1 MRILIAPDS
10 FKESLT
16 AAEAS
21 RAIARGL
28 QSALP
33 EATLDL
39 CPLSDGGEGFVET
52 LVQATGGRLE
62 HAETTD
68 ALGCPLSAAYG
79 VFGETVAIELSAAA
93 GLAPIPPERRD
104 PLRTT
109 TYGVGSLIAE
119 AYARHSFRTL
129 LLAVGGSATVDGGAG
144 LLEALGVRFLD
155 ASGNPVPRGG
165 DGLRQIARIDAADA
179 HPVLRDARI
188 RIAVDVSNPLLGPR
202 GAAPV
207 YAPQKGASPEDVR
220 ELESGLANLAD
231 RLEAQTGMRIHAMPG
246 TGAAGGVPAGLVSL
260 AGASMEPGFDLIAQ
274 ALELDAKLEAADWVI
289 TGEGQLDRSSFEGK
303 VVGRLTERCPGSRVI
318 VLAGRV
324 TPEGEALLEERG
336 GAAFS
341 LVRGPMALED
351 AFRQAASML
360 ERTSRAIALL
370 LRRAPESTV
379 SVIDPTIIT

>member
-1 MRILIAPDS
+1 MRMLIATDS

-28 QSALP
+28 QGALP

-52 LVQATGGRLE
+52 LVHATGGRLD
-62 HAETTD
+62 HAPTTD
-68 ALGCPLSAAYG
+68 ALGRPITAAFG
-79 VFGETVAIELSAAA
+79 VLGTTVAIELSAAA
-93 GLAPIPPERRD
+93 GLAQVPPDRRD
-104 PLRTT
+104 PLETT
-109 TYGVGSLIAE
+109 TTGVGTLIAE

-129 LLAVGGSATVDGGAG
+129 LLAVGGSATVDGGVG

-165 DGLRQIARIDAADA
+165 GGLSRIARIDPSNA
-179 HPVLRDARI
+179 HPLLKEARI

-231 RLEAQTGMRIHAMPG
+231 RLEAQTGIRTHAMPG
-246 TGAAGGVPAGLVSL
+246 TGAAGGVPAGLVCL
-260 AGASMEPGFDLIAQ
+260 AGAELEPGFDLVTE
-274 ALELDAKLEAADWVI
+274 ALGLEARLKVADWVI

-303 VVGRLTERCPGSRVI
+303 VVGRLSERSPEGRLIVI
-318 VLAGRV
+318 AGRV
-324 TPEGEALLEERG
+324 TPEGEALLAERG

-341 LVRGPMALED
+341 LVREPMSREGAM
-351 AFRQAASML
+351 AQAAFLL
-360 ERTSRAIALL
+360 ERTARSIAML
-370 LRRAPESTV
+370 LRQPPGRAK
-379 SVIDPTIIT
+379 